1 MNRPAHLPDFSE
13 PPLDEVVLGVQFS
26 PMQNY
31 SSVYAGTV
39 HSLFQGE
46 FPKIAEQPLLS
57 PQFETFGGGNVQA
70 GPRIQVGSPP
80 IGSRLWFLSQDE
92 NHLLQ
97 FQADRFLGNWRRRPN
112 AEEYPHFEGLAD
124 AFEKNLRR
132 LDEFFHDCFGKTI
145 EVNQAE
151 VSYIN
156 VIPLDGFADA
166 EAWLAVW
173 SGGKID
179 VESVNLSFS
188 EVIRGKDGKPF
199 ARLLHHVQ
207 SVFTTDGKKR
217 ALRLSLEFKGKPK
230 SETIEEAM
238 AFLRRGREAIVL
250 RFKEITTSEAHQAW
264 GIIE

>member
-1 MNRPAHLPDFSE
+1 MNRPSHLPDFSE

-31 SSVYAGTV
+31 SSVFAGNV
-39 HSLFQGE
+39 HSLFQNE
-46 FPKIAEQPLLS
+46 FPKVAEQHLLE

-80 IGSRLWFLSQDE
+80 IGTRLWFLSQDE

-97 FQADRFLGNWRRRPN
+97 FQADRFLSNWRRRPN
-112 AEEYPHFEGLAD
+112 AQEYPRFEGLSEAY
-124 AFEKNLRR
+124 ERNLRR
-132 LDEFFHDCFGKTI
+132 LEAFFRDSFGQTI

-156 VIPLDGFADA
+156 VIPVDGFADA
-166 EAWLAVW
+166 ESWLAVW
-173 SGGKID
+173 NGGKID

-199 ARLLHHVQ
+199 ARLLHQVT
-207 SVFTTDGKKR
+207 SVYTMDGKNR
-217 ALRLSLEFKGKPK
+217 ALRLSLAFKGKPK
-230 SETIEEAM
+230 SETIDEAM
-238 AFLRRGREAIVL
+238 DFLRRGREAIVL